1 MAETLTSPTIPK
13 CTIFLVL
20 GTVVCNFLVLLGN
33 NWTAQA
39 FADIGTSTSGWSKV
53 GRGIA
58 LSLNEEID
66 ETMDKVTGYL
76 IQGLEKVAEVQE
88 QLDLVL
94 SLVGNETDSAIQNST
109 ELSLLD
115 THGPEKGLALLQELH
130 GKKSGDIEALTPL
143 ILKAVDAA
151 LEGVMVAV
159 EKSLNDLLDAIKP
172 ALIQVGKWITQFGD
186 TIITSLEEFSVTLD
200 RAQKMFDQ
208 ATEQLGPSGNNTDIM
223 VYESWNLFDTDHTG
237 SVDATDL
244 RLVGQYYSITAL
256 AGEKAE
262 QLVKKYDVDGT
273 GAISKKEFVALVEDP
288 SIKGSMSVILRK
300 YARRLSEIAG
310 RVGRAKGRHEVAD
323 ATADYIRLVCAKNLT
338 KVGWVADR
346 LSNHSLVYDFVS
358 SVLVELCLKNLDP
371 NEPVYSTADSGELM
385 VTTMYS
391 YNAQNTITAVEYLAN
406 SSWWVEQGWDLQNQ
420 PACNKMATGWIVE
433 AQRESLQQGGLGLMA
448 LGESFDSTE
457 EHLALLEAMP
467 DAAYILAEEGVM
479 LHRLEQLQMRQQR
492 RNSLFG
498 TKTHQQLLA
507 RLTGGAAPSD
517 SLGGFDAA
525 ALAVASSIPALPATR
540 EFARFLSY
548 NASDKAQELNDD
560 CATYTGDSSTQDDDF
575 ATKISGMV
583 QKAISFI
590 QMLEKYSTPK
600 GIERLENQVQDFATS
615 AIEDVK
621 SSIEERLVGLIKKAA
636 PALED
641 ALHKAAHKAG
651 EQLGEMIGDLIT
663 NTVTGALEA
672 PVENILGGV
681 TGGAD
686 VSAITDVLGEK
697 LGEQISNL
705 TAGTVGDAI
714 GDTLEGFLDQGLE
727 AAAKGLKSVTAD
739 IKKPSLLEVNS
750 KIATDLSLDA
760 AMNHHLDLLFSKERL
775 NPHQHR
781 RMLLAQTMSEEG
793 VGVSISGVWTS
804 MLNLL
809 KSFNNLLP
817 RATTTLKDARE
828 EVTKLSAQLDNI
840 FIIFEAKG
848 PAIFDTV
855 ASVWRTIWLAY
866 FLFLLPFSCFL
877 LYYAFWAN
885 GWFGGPKPIPEDE
898 LPAPT
903 NFQERCAMLCRSC
916 CVCCQQFHDTTL
928 CLWSVMILMQVL
940 VLVTFIIAVA
950 LCIVAGVKAFL
961 LAGCAQIYVLEDK
974 SVCTTTLQLLKS
986 FLNVLM
992 IDGKKLLTTED
1003 ISSACSEYSLLTCEL
1018 ITAKMT
1024 QSTTVCTIF
1033 SFLASVF
1040 SLQMLFDSATLHEQA
1055 IFRRMAASDKKD

>member
-94 SLVGNETDSAIQNST
+94 SLVGNETEAAIQNST

-115 THGPEKGLALLQELH
+115 MHGPEKGLVLLQELH
-130 GKKSGDIEALTPL
+130 GKSKGDIEALTPL
-143 ILKAVDAA
+143 IITAVDQA
-151 LEGVMVAV
+151 LNSIMESV
-159 EKSLNDLLDAIKP
+159 EKLLNNLLEAMKP

-186 TIITSLEEFSVTLD
+186 TIITALEEFSVTLD

-208 ATEQLGPSGNNTDIM
+208 ATEQLGPSGNNTATM
-223 VYESWNLFDTDHTG
+223 VYESWNLFDMEHTG
-237 SVDATDL
+237 AVDATDL

-256 AGEKAE
+256 AGDTADI
-262 QLVKKYDVDGT
+262 LIKKYDTDGS
-273 GAISKKEFVALVEDP
+273 GSIGKDEFVALVEDP
-288 SIKGSMSVILRK
+288 SISGSMSVILRK

-346 LSNHSLVYDFVS
+346 LSNHSLVYDFVG
-358 SVLVELCLKNLDP
+358 SVMVELCLKNLDP
-371 NEPVYSTADSGELM
+371 NEPVYTSADSGELM
-385 VTTMYS
+385 VTTMYG
-391 YNAQNTITAVEYLAN
+391 YNPQNTLTALEQLSN
-406 SSWWVEQGWDLQNQ
+406 SSWWIEQGWDLQNQ
-420 PACNKMATGWIVE
+420 PSCMKMATGWIVA
-433 AQRESLQQGGLGLMA
+433 AQKESLKEGGLGLLA
-448 LGESFDSTE
+448 LGESFESAD

-467 DAAYILAEEGVM
+467 DAAYALGEEGVM
-479 LHRLEQLQMRQQR
+479 LHRLEQLQMKQQR
-492 RNSLFG
+492 RNALFG
-498 TKTHQQLLA
+498 TRTHQHLLA
-507 RLTGGAAPSD
+507 RLTGGAAPTD
-517 SLGGFDAA
+517 YVFDAS
-525 ALAVASSIPALPATR
+525 ALAIASAIPALPATL
-540 EFARFLSY
+540 EFAKFLSW
-548 NASDKAQELNDD
+548 NATAKAQELNDD
-560 CATYTGDSSTQDDDF
+560 CADYTGDSSTQDDDF

-590 QMLEKYSTPK
+590 QMLEKYSTPR
-600 GIERLENQVQDFATS
+600 GIERLENQVQEFAVS

-621 SSIEERLVGLIKKAA
+621 SSIEERLVGLISKAG

-641 ALHKAAHKAG
+641 ALHKAAHNAG
-651 EQLGEMIGDLIT
+651 AQLGDMIGDLIT
-663 NTVTGALEA
+663 NTITNALSA
-672 PVENILGGV
+672 PVEDILEEV

-686 VSAITDVLGEK
+686 VSAITDTLAESLGES
-697 LGEQISNL
+697 ISNL
-705 TAGTVGDAI
+705 TASALGDKVGDV
-714 GDTLEGFLDQGLE
+714 LEGLVDKGVS
-727 AAAKGLKSVTAD
+727 AAAKGLKKITAD
-739 IKKPSLLEVNS
+739 ADVKKPSLLELKSELV
-750 KIATDLSLDA
+750 TDLSLDTA
-760 AMNHHLDLLFSKERL
+760 LDHHLDHLFSKERL
-775 NPHQHR
+775 NPHRHR
-781 RMLLAQTMSEEG
+781 RMLLAQTMSEESG
-793 VGVSISGVWTS
+793 GGLSGVWSS
-804 MLNLL
+804 MTNLL

-840 FIIFEAKG
+840 FAIFEAKG
-848 PAIFDTV
+848 PAIFDTIS
-855 ASVWRTIWLAY
+855 SVWSMIWMGY
-866 FLFLLPFSCFL
+866 FLFLLPFSGFM

-898 LPAPT
+898 PPAPT
-903 NFQERCAMLCRSC
+903 NFQERCSLLCRSC

-928 CLWSVMILMQVL
+928 CFWSVIILMQVL
-940 VLVTFIIAVA
+940 VLVTFIIAIV

-961 LAGCAQIYVLEDK
+961 LAGCAQIYVLEDPG
-974 SVCTTTLQLLKS
+974 VCTTTLKLLRS
-986 FLNVLM
+986 FLGALS
-992 IDGKKLLTTED
+992 IGGDQLITEQD
-1003 ISSACSEYSLLTCEL
+1003 FSAACDNHSLLTCEM
-1018 ITAKMT
+1018 ITAKMS
-1024 QSTTVCTIF
+1024 QSTLLCTVF
-1033 SFLASVF
+1033 SFLASIF

-1055 IFRRMAASDKKD
+1055 IFRRMAASLKKD